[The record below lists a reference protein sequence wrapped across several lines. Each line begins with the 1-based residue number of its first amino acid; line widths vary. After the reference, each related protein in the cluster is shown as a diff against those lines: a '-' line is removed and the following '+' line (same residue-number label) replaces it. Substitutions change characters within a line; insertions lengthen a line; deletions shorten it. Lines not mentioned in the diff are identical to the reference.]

1 MRGARALLLALV
13 ACKSKR
19 DLRHDDPMPEP
30 PAPVVAVADAGRVD
44 APGPWPELAALPTV
58 EPTYIVALPTKADQP
73 RFEVGGPAILG
84 DLALVASSQ
93 FGFAAVDWR
102 RGQIAWS
109 KPAGAHVAPPLALDG
124 TAVLIGT
131 CVNPPEVTD
140 QLLGCLRVVT
150 LAGIDQAYVAIH
162 GKAAA
167 FAGSTGTQDV
177 WRDGE
182 HVIRWR
188 RGDEAVAIDLLSGVA
203 KPASAKPPPV
213 AVDYKGKHWAVE
225 QTAEG
230 KIVATGAPAW
240 KTERAY
246 GELLAAVYLPEQ
258 APMVRVVNRNT
269 FKGKPEIMLMDMDG
283 TGSMHGQ
290 VAFPIPG
297 ISVTSHA
304 ASAVGDVALAIRLDA
319 SLERDYVAGYAA
331 SALLM
336 WVYPL
341 PVMPRPDPVGVAIAP
356 EAVVVFHDG
365 DTLTILPELSA
376 PPTAPGAVR
385 APSQNPTP

>member
-1 MRGARALLLALV
+1 MTRRALLLALV
-13 ACKSKR
+13 ACKSRR
-19 DLRHDDPMPEP
+19 DMRHDVPMPEP
-30 PAPVVAVADAGRVD
+30 APAPVVVGDASRVD

-73 RFEVGGPAILG
+73 RFEVAGPAILG
-84 DLALVASSQ
+84 DLAIVASSQ
-93 FGFAAVDWR
+93 LGFAAVDWR
-102 RGQIAWS
+102 RGQIAWT
-109 KPAGAHVAPPLALDG
+109 KPSGAHVAPPIAVDG
-124 TAVLIGT
+124 RAVLIGT
-131 CVNPPEVTD
+131 CVNPPDVADT
-140 QLLGCLRVVT
+140 LLGCLRSVMPT
-150 LAGIDQAYVAIH
+150 GADQAYVAIH
-162 GKAAA
+162 GKVPA
-167 FAGSTGTQDV
+167 FAASSGPQDV

-182 HVIRWR
+182 RAVRWR
-188 RGDEAVAIDLLSGVA
+188 RGDEAVSIDLISGVA
-203 KPASAKPPPV
+203 KPASPVPPPLVVTYKDRRWSVEHAADGRIVAAGKPP
-213 AVDYKGKHWAVE
+213 W
-225 QTAEG
+225 Q
-230 KIVATGAPAW
+230 
-240 KTERAY
+240 TERAY
-246 GELLAAVYLPEQ
+246 TELLAAVYLPEQ
-258 APMVRVVNRNT
+258 APMVRVVNRGA
-269 FKGKPEIMLMDMDG
+269 FHGHPEIMLMDMDA

-297 ISVTSHA
+297 ISVTSHD
-304 ASAVGDVALAIRLDA
+304 ASVVGDVALAIRLDA

-365 DTLTILPELSA
+365 DTVTILPELSA